1 MLATVS
7 FSPFFEPGEP
17 VVPHPVFQYC
27 QSGKLP
33 AKVKSMIILGIILLL
48 TTLHTGCA
56 SSWPSESRKSCHVI
70 VISVDGMMPGY
81 YLEARKNG
89 IRIPAIKSL
98 MERGCF
104 ADAVEG
110 VCPTVTYPSHTT
122 MVTGVRPR
130 RHGIVSNNVFDPY
143 NKTYNAWYW
152 YAEDIKVKTLW
163 AAAREKQL
171 VTGNSYWPV
180 TVGAEIDYNFPEFWR
195 AKVEDDIKLLR
206 AISTRGLVQS
216 VEDVYGK
223 FEPAA
228 PTDENKTQVARF
240 LIERYRPHL
249 LLVHLTNLDH
259 VEHVT
264 GPFSPDSFHALE
276 EIDTL
281 IDKIVLSTRTVG
293 IYDQTTFFVVSD
305 HGFAR
310 TERQV
315 RPGILMK
322 NAGLIETDSKGKVT
336 DWKASFMVAGG
347 IFMIRLKTPDDGQT
361 RAQVQRLFEK
371 MPGLSGSGIGSVFQ
385 QKQILDLGADPEAV
399 CFSFGNALEGEY
411 LVKSPSLGTHGYLP
425 SRPDQKASFIA
436 AGQFIRKGVNLKE
449 IKMVDI
455 APTIAQIL
463 KLDLPDSEGK
473 VLTEILVH

>member
-1 MLATVS
+1 MIFRIVFLLAVLHISSNTS
-7 FSPFFEPGEP
+7 LLAGP
-17 VVPHPVFQYC
+17 Q
-27 QSGKLP
+27 
-33 AKVKSMIILGIILLL
+33 KS
-48 TTLHTGCA
+48 
-56 SSWPSESRKSCHVI
+56 RHVI
-70 VISVDGMMPGY
+70 VISVDGMMPSY
-81 YLEARKNG
+81 YLEAKKNG
-89 IRIPAIKSL
+89 TRIPTIKSL

-130 RHGIVSNNVFDPY
+130 RHRIVSNNVFDPY

-152 YAEDIKVKTLW
+152 YAEDIKAKTLW
-163 AAAREKQL
+163 TAAREKHL

-223 FEPAA
+223 FDPAV

-259 VEHVT
+259 VEHAT
-264 GPFSPDSFHALE
+264 GPFSPESFHALE
-276 EIDTL
+276 EMDTL
-281 IDKIVLSTRTVG
+281 IDTMILSTRTVG
-293 IYDQTTFFVVSD
+293 IYDQATFFVVSD

-322 NAGLIETDSKGKVT
+322 NAGLIKTDSTGKVT

-347 IFMIRLKTPDDGQT
+347 IFMIRLRTPADGET
-361 RAQVQRLFEK
+361 RAQLQKLFENLAGQ
-371 MPGLSGSGIGSVFQ
+371 PESGIGNVFQ
-385 QKQILDLGADPEAV
+385 QNQILDLGADPEAV
-399 CFSFGNALEGEY
+399 CLLEAAPGFSFGNALEGEY

-425 SRPDQKASFIA
+425 SKPDQKASFIA
-436 AGQFIRKGVNLKE
+436 AGQFIKKGANLKE

-455 APTIAQIL
+455 APTISRIL
-463 KLDLPDSEGK
+463 NLDLPDVEGR
-473 VLTEILVH
+473 VLTEVLLP